1 MLRPPQVLAML
12 LAFLLVSLTG
22 GVMLAGLAVPFVT
35 GAGAVANATTGI
47 FNELPGEL
55 EIDKPSEQSVM
66 LAGDGSVL
74 ATFFYENRIVVPL
87 DQVAVTMQDAIVAIE
102 DRRFYEHKGVDP
114 EGMARAFVNNLLND
128 STEGASTLTQQYI
141 KNILIERGRVSDDTE
156 QVSAATERSYGR
168 KLQEARYAIA
178 LEQRSSKQ
186 EILAGYLNIAQ
197 FGASVYG
204 VEAASRHYF
213 SKSAAELT
221 LSESA
226 LLAGIP
232 QAPGK
237 FDPLRNPENSMGRRN
252 TVLADMLEL
261 GYIDQA
267 QYDEALATPIE
278 AMLHPQTTSSGCGS
292 AGTAAYFC
300 EYVVKDLLNNAA
312 FGETIDDRRA
322 LLLRGGLVIQTTLD
336 PTRQQAAYDAVT
348 STVPVNDPSGV
359 KMALASVE
367 PGTGRIQAMA
377 QNTNYGNNAT
387 AEDPTMTS
395 VNLTAD
401 RAHGGGEGFQTGSAF
416 KPVVLTQWLRTGHS
430 LSDIV
435 DGNKRSYPRD
445 VWNISCAPENVP
457 TSAYEPKN
465 LEGVGGD
472 RVSVLEA
479 TRKSI
484 NLAFVEMASQMDLCG
499 IAQVGEAMGLKR
511 GNGEPLQIIPSMAL
525 GANTITPLD
534 MASAFSTFANNG
546 VYCTPVSISRVTT
559 RDGAELAVPQS
570 TCTQAIDPEIANGV
584 NYALQ
589 EVTKTG
595 GTGAAAA
602 LGDRPVAG
610 KTGTANNNYH
620 AWFVGYTPQLA
631 AAVWIGH
638 SDADIS
644 MAPVRIN
651 GTYYRRI
658 YGGLVPAP
666 TWKKYMTVAMAG
678 LPAEGFASPT
688 ERTILGERR
697 EVPSVIGRSVSS
709 ATQILQDAGF
719 SVRVGDA
726 IYSGRAPGTVAA
738 QSPGAGSTL
747 TPGSMVVINP
757 SAGSAPAP
765 APEPPPTEQLPPGQ
779 DGNPGQ
785 GNNG

>member
-1 MLRPPQVLAML
+1 VLRPPQVLAML

-322 LLLRGGLVIQTTLD
+322 LLLRGGLVIQTTSTPPASRR
-336 PTRQQAAYDAVT
+336 PTT
-348 STVPVNDPSGV
+348 PS
-359 KMALASVE
+359 
-367 PGTGRIQAMA
+367 P
-377 QNTNYGNNAT
+377 
-387 AEDPTMTS
+387 P
-395 VNLTAD
+395 
-401 RAHGGGEGFQTGSAF
+401 
-416 KPVVLTQWLRTGHS
+416 
-430 LSDIV
+430 
-435 DGNKRSYPRD
+435 RSR
-445 VWNISCAPENVP
+445 S
-457 TSAYEPKN
+457 
-465 LEGVGGD
+465 
-472 RVSVLEA
+472 
-479 TRKSI
+479 
-484 NLAFVEMASQMDLCG
+484 
-499 IAQVGEAMGLKR
+499 
-511 GNGEPLQIIPSMAL
+511 
-525 GANTITPLD
+525 
-534 MASAFSTFANNG
+534 
-546 VYCTPVSISRVTT
+546 TT
-559 RDGAELAVPQS
+559 R
-570 TCTQAIDPEIANGV
+570 
-584 NYALQ
+584 
-589 EVTKTG
+589 
-595 GTGAAAA
+595 
-602 LGDRPVAG
+602 PV
-610 KTGTANNNYH
+610 
-620 AWFVGYTPQLA
+620 
-631 AAVWIGH
+631 
-638 SDADIS
+638 
-644 MAPVRIN
+644 
-651 GTYYRRI
+651 
-658 YGGLVPAP
+658 
-666 TWKKYMTVAMAG
+666 
-678 LPAEGFASPT
+678 
-688 ERTILGERR
+688 
-697 EVPSVIGRSVSS
+697 
-709 ATQILQDAGF
+709 
-719 SVRVGDA
+719 
-726 IYSGRAPGTVAA
+726 
-738 QSPGAGSTL
+738 
-747 TPGSMVVINP
+747 
-757 SAGSAPAP
+757 
-765 APEPPPTEQLPPGQ
+765 
-779 DGNPGQ
+779 
-785 GNNG
+785 